1 VDLAQ
6 ELAGDWAVSAVA
18 EGADLD
24 TADQKLPTRAPA
36 PVRVSLAQP
45 KPRKLPTA
53 KPEMNRQERVI
64 SNAYLVMIA
73 LIVAF
78 QAATGLVA
86 WLGA

>member
-1 VDLAQ
+1 
-6 ELAGDWAVSAVA
+6 VSAVA

-24 TADQKLPTRAPA
+24 TADQRLPTRAPA
-36 PVRVSLAQP
+36 PARVSLAQP
-45 KPRKLPTA
+45 KPRKLPAA

-73 LIVAF
+73 LIMAF
-78 QAATGLVA
+78 LAATGLVA

>member
-1 VDLAQ
+1 
-6 ELAGDWAVSAVA
+6 VSAVA

-24 TADQKLPTRAPA
+24 AAEQRLPTCA
-36 PVRVSLAQP
+36 PVPARVSLAQP
-45 KPRKLPTA
+45 KRRKLPEA

-64 SNAYLVMIA
+64 CNAYLVMIA

-78 QAATGLVA
+78 VAATGLVA